1 MSTDKQPH
9 TASAVS
15 TASASAAPAASA
27 AFAQTS
33 ALAQASVPIPQLP
46 ADVRELYPFEP
57 HWLAVGGGRLHYV
70 DERPRD
76 IAESDLAAPA
86 ALPPVLLLHGN
97 PTWSFFYRDAIR
109 KLVEQGRRCIAPD
122 HIGCGLSDKPQKGF
136 GYTLEENIANVVAL
150 VEHLGLKTF
159 DLVVHDWGGAIG
171 MGVATRMPERV
182 RRMVILNTAAFRSKD
197 IPLRIALCRTPV
209 LGELIVRGLNGFAW
223 PATFMAVSRK
233 PLGATQKR
241 GFLFPYGNWH
251 DRIAT
256 HRFVKAIPLRPGD
269 ENYDTLTTIE
279 EHLHL
284 LNKKPKLL
292 LWGGRDFCF
301 NDRFYQ
307 RWLEIFPDV
316 RQRYITDAGHYLLE
330 DAPQETLSEIVSF
343 LQQP

>member
-1 MSTDKQPH
+1 MSTDSHSHPKG
-9 TASAVS
+9 
-15 TASASAAPAASA
+15 AA
-27 AFAQTS
+27 
-33 ALAQASVPIPQLP
+33 QLP
-46 ADVRELYPFEP
+46 PDVRALYPFDS
-57 HWLAVGGGRLHYV
+57 HWLDVAGGCLHYV

-76 IAESDLAAPA
+76 LAESELAAES

-97 PTWSFFYRDAIR
+97 PTWSFFYRDAIL
-109 KLVEQGRRCIAPD
+109 KLVEQGRRCISPD

-136 GYTLEENIANVVAL
+136 GYTLEENIANVIAL
-150 VEHLGLKTF
+150 IEHLGLKRF

-171 MGVATRMPERV
+171 MGVATRLPERV
-182 RRMVILNTAAFRSKD
+182 RRVVILNTAAYRSKD
-197 IPLRIALCRTPV
+197 IPLRIALCRVPL
-209 LGELIVRGLNGFAW
+209 LGELIVRGFNGFAW

-233 PLGATQKR
+233 PLGETQKR

-269 ENYDTLTTIE
+269 ANYDTLAAIE
-279 EHLHL
+279 DTLHL
-284 LNKKPKLL
+284 LNAKPKLL

-316 RQRYITDAGHYLLE
+316 RQRYISDAGHYLLE
-330 DAPQETLSEIVSF
+330 DAPRETLGEITAF
-343 LQQP
+343 LAQE

>member
-1 MSTDKQPH
+1 MSTDSQPR
-9 TASAVS
+9 TTTAATAAADASA
-15 TASASAAPAASA
+15 TA
-27 AFAQTS
+27 
-33 ALAQASVPIPQLP
+33 LP
-46 ADVRELYPFEP
+46 ADVRDLYPFASHGLEV
-57 HWLAVGGGRLHYV
+57 AGGRLHYV
-70 DERPRD
+70 DEQPKD
-76 IAESDLAAPA
+76 GLGSAASAAQSAVAATSASAA

-97 PTWSFFYRDAIR
+97 PTWSFFYRDVIR
-109 KLVEQGRRCIAPD
+109 RLVGQGRRCIAPD
-122 HIGCGLSDKPQKGF
+122 HIGCGLSDKPQQGF
-136 GYTLEENIANVVAL
+136 GYTLEENIANVIAL
-150 VEHLGLKTF
+150 IEHLKLETF

-182 RRMVILNTAAFRSKD
+182 RRIVIMNTAAFRSRH
-197 IPLRIALCRTPV
+197 IPLRIALCRVPL
-209 LGELIVRGLNGFAW
+209 LGALLVRGFNGFAW

-233 PLGATQKR
+233 PLGAAQKQ

-269 ENYDTLTTIE
+269 ENYDTLTAIE
-279 EHLHL
+279 ENLHL

-301 NDRFYQ
+301 NDHFYQ

-330 DAPQETLSEIVSF
+330 DAPQETLGEITGF